1 MRHVLAMG
9 FVLICVGSGS
19 ADGIMLPKEHSIPP
33 LALVNQRVRINLD
46 SQVAVTTVEQSFR
59 NSTHQVLEATYV
71 FPVPRGASVTKFSM
85 WVNGKEMK
93 GELLDA
99 PRARQIYNDI
109 VRRTKDPGLLE
120 YVENSLFRL
129 RVFPIAP
136 NSEQKVSLTYSSVLQ
151 RDNGTVEYVYPLKG
165 DNGFRQTL
173 EDFSIEA
180 TIKSPDPIQNVFS
193 PTHAIS
199 VSRHGEREVT
209 VKFDKNQAILDKDFQ
224 LFYSCNPKEVGFS
237 ALSFRPVS
245 SEKGYVMLLISPRLE
260 AKPDEANPR
269 DMVFVLDTSG
279 SMRGAKMDQ
288 AKRALKYCLKNVG
301 SKDRFGLIHFASV
314 VSKYR
319 DNLQNSSS
327 EQLAEA
333 TRWVD
338 SLEADGGT
346 NIQDALSAA
355 LEYRGS
361 DPGRTFTV
369 VFFTDGMP
377 TVGETSIPAILK
389 NFLGKNTANTRV
401 FTFGVGDDVNAT
413 FLDQLAGETR
423 AVSTY
428 VRPAEDIEEKV
439 SGLYGKIS
447 APAMT
452 DLKLTAGGNI
462 HFEEM
467 YPPKLPDLFH
477 GNQLIVL
484 ARYTG
489 NGPATISL
497 EGRVGSDQKTLVN
510 ETSFPEK
517 TGDDKAF
524 VEQIWARRK
533 VGYLLDQIRQH
544 GESRELVDETKRLAK
559 RYGIATPYTSYLIV
573 PDEPVQR
580 FGRGGMG
587 MQGRSFSGGIAGGG
601 QISGGIGGISG
612 GIGGGLGGLGALGIG
627 GGGKP
632 VQTGSTASLNLLR
645 GPPAA
650 TITDFAKQAQPNKGD
665 LAENR
670 DKLNDAFFGQG
681 IGPGA
686 GLGMAGAMGGLGG
699 RGAGKGN
706 GAAGPGALPNMPM
719 LQAAEKRANFIE
731 AKKALGAHNLET
743 VQGGKLGVELSIDSN
758 SLRNQARLSLT
769 ALKNVG
775 GRNCL
780 EYAGIWIDEGFDAKT
795 PTIAVKAQ
803 SDAYFR
809 LLERQPKLK
818 EVFQLGN
825 ALVWITPSGTALVID
840 PNEGKEK
847 LPDAEIDT
855 LFRQKK

>member
-1 MRHVLAMG
+1 
-9 FVLICVGSGS
+9 
-19 ADGIMLPKEHSIPP
+19 
-33 LALVNQRVRINLD
+33 
-46 SQVAVTTVEQSFR
+46 
-59 NSTHQVLEATYV
+59 
-71 FPVPRGASVTKFSM
+71 
-85 WVNGKEMK
+85 
-93 GELLDA
+93 
-99 PRARQIYNDI
+99 
-109 VRRTKDPGLLE
+109 
-120 YVENSLFRL
+120 
-129 RVFPIAP
+129 
-136 NSEQKVSLTYSSVLQ
+136 
-151 RDNGTVEYVYPLKG
+151 
-165 DNGFRQTL
+165 
-173 EDFSIEA
+173 
-180 TIKSPDPIQNVFS
+180 
-193 PTHAIS
+193 
-199 VSRHGEREVT
+199 
-209 VKFDKNQAILDKDFQ
+209 
-224 LFYSCNPKEVGFS
+224 
-237 ALSFRPVS
+237 
-245 SEKGYVMLLISPRLE
+245 
-260 AKPDEANPR
+260 
-269 DMVFVLDTSG
+269 
-279 SMRGAKMDQ
+279 
-288 AKRALKYCLKNVG
+288 
-301 SKDRFGLIHFASV
+301 
-314 VSKYR
+314 
-319 DNLQNSSS
+319 
-327 EQLAEA
+327 
-333 TRWVD
+333 
-338 SLEADGGT
+338 
-346 NIQDALSAA
+346 
-355 LEYRGS
+355 
-361 DPGRTFTV
+361 
-369 VFFTDGMP
+369 
-377 TVGETSIPAILK
+377 
-389 NFLGKNTANTRV
+389 
-401 FTFGVGDDVNAT
+401 
-413 FLDQLAGETR
+413 
-423 AVSTY
+423 
-428 VRPAEDIEEKV
+428 
-439 SGLYGKIS
+439 
-447 APAMT
+447 
-452 DLKLTAGGNI
+452 
-462 HFEEM
+462 
-467 YPPKLPDLFH
+467 
-477 GNQLIVL
+477 VL